1 MSLFDE
7 YIKNAEA
14 VSDTQLEYHCG
25 HETMYIA
32 AYDQDGN
39 QIPGTQV
46 EPLDNWNDQTVF
58 FGRKELEKVLN
69 GIAGDRFHTLKAYY
83 GEDTYVLMPFLQSPS
98 YIGFEMTLDNDW
110 Q

>member
-1 MSLFDE
+1 MNFFDH

-32 AYDQDGN
+32 AYDIDGS
-39 QIPGTQV
+39 QIEGTQV

-58 FGRKELEKVLN
+58 CDRRKLEKVLN
-69 GIAGDRFHTLKAYY
+69 GIAGNRFHTLKAYY
-83 GEDTYVLMPFLQSPS
+83 GEDTYVLTPFLQSPS
-98 YIGFEMTLDNDW
+98 YIGFEMKLDND
-110 Q
+110 